1 MSFVPRP
8 GAAPDELA
16 AARLGERL
24 RRGHTMQK
32 SPHRVY
38 ALLRAAIRS
47 GDLPAN
53 TKLDEAELVREL
65 LTSRNAVRLALQNLA
80 FDGLVERR
88 PGVGTVVVSGINE
101 FPIFECIEAVIGATA
116 ALLPLETRD
125 VTTNAFLRSRFGE
138 DAGDTLRMSE
148 FLISTDGINVGVFS
162 RYGLGPAPLLEAAE
176 PVLSPGHISWYR
188 RIHNEPPGDISVTVE
203 ATSAD
208 ERTAELL
215 GVSPGHPLLVRETLY
230 CDLDMVPAELHIAH
244 FDSRKAAVTANVAT
258 LKNAWKTA

>member
-1 MSFVPRP
+1 MSLDPRP
-8 GAAPDELA
+8 EISPSTLA

-32 SPHRVY
+32 SPRRVY

-47 GDLPAN
+47 GELPARS
-53 TKLDEAELVREL
+53 KLDEGVLAREL
-65 LTSRNAVRLALQNLA
+65 LSSRNAVRLALQNLA
-80 FDGLVERR
+80 LDGLVMRQ

-116 ALLPLETRD
+116 ALTLLETRD
-125 VTTNAFLRSRFGE
+125 VSTNAFLRSRFGE
-138 DAGDTLRMSE
+138 SGTTLRMSE
-148 FLISTDGINVGVFS
+148 FLIRTDGIVVGIFS
-162 RYGLGPAPLLEAAE
+162 RYGLKPAPLLEAAE
-176 PVLSPGHISWYR
+176 PVLSPSHISWYR

-215 GVSPGHPLLVRETLY
+215 GVPTGYALLVRETLY
-230 CDLDMVPAELHIAH
+230 CDLNMNPAELHIAH

-258 LKNAWKTA
+258 LKHAWKTA

>member
-1 MSFVPRP
+1 MSFAPRP
-8 GAAPDELA
+8 PAVQNELA

-32 SPHRVY
+32 SPRRVY

-47 GDLPAN
+47 GELPAN
-53 TKLDEAELVREL
+53 TKLDEGALVREL
-65 LTSRNAVRLALQNLA
+65 MTSRNAVRLALQNLA

-116 ALLPLETRD
+116 ALHQIETRD
-125 VTTNAFLRSRFGE
+125 VSTNAFLRSRFGE
-138 DAGDTLRMSE
+138 AGETLRMSE
-148 FLISTDGINVGVFS
+148 FLISTNGDTVGIFS
-162 RYGLGPAPLLEAAE
+162 RYGRGPAPMLEAAE
-176 PVLSPGHISWYR
+176 PVLEPANISWYR

-215 GVSPGHPLLVRETLY
+215 GVPPGHPLLVRETLY
-230 CDLDMVPAELHIAH
+230 SDLEMVPAELHIAH

-258 LKNAWKTA
+258 LKHAWRTA

>member
-8 GAAPDELA
+8 PAVHNELA

-32 SPHRVY
+32 SPRRVY

-47 GDLPAN
+47 GELPAN
-53 TKLDEAELVREL
+53 TKLDEGALMREL
-65 LTSRNAVRLALQNLA
+65 MTSRNAVRLALQNLA
-80 FDGLVERR
+80 FDGLAERR

-116 ALLPLETRD
+116 ALHHIETRD
-125 VTTNAFLRSRFGE
+125 VSTNAFLGSRFGE
-138 DAGDTLRMSE
+138 TGGTLRMSE
-148 FLISTDGINVGVFS
+148 FLISTDGVDVGVFS
-162 RYGLGPAPLLEAAE
+162 RYGRGPAPTLEAAE
-176 PVLSPGHISWYR
+176 PVLSASHISWYR

-215 GVSPGHPLLVRETLY
+215 GVTPGHPLLVRETLY
-230 CDLDMVPAELHIAH
+230 SDLQMVPAELHIAH
-244 FDSRKAAVTANVAT
+244 FDSRKAAVTANVGT
-258 LKNAWKTA
+258 LKHAWRTA